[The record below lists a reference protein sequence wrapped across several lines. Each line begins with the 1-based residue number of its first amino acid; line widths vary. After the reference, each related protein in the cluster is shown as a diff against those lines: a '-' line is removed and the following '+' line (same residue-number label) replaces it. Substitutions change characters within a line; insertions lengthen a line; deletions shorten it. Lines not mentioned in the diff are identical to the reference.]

1 MCVLQFCGHEK
12 IKVKQ
17 LNFCLIKTKK
27 RPFLLLIIF
36 YIIFILI
43 ISTNNRFN
51 IFDFLSEF
59 QPTKK
64 GIS

>member
-1 MCVLQFCGHEK
+1 MPVLQFCGHEK
-12 IKVKQ
+12 KVKQ
-17 LNFCLIKTKK
+17 LNFRLIKTKK
-27 RPFLLLIIF
+27 RSFLLLIIF